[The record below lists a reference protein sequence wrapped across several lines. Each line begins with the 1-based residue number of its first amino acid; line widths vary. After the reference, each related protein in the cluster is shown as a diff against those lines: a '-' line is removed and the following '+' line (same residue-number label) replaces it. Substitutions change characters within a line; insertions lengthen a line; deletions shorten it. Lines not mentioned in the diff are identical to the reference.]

1 MHALRQIHQA
11 LVPGGTLLDMHP
23 VPPSTRAEV
32 RGESLGEF
40 DDSEFMAT
48 VASAESAI
56 VTSGLFSQ
64 ESEILFDYRERYE
77 DAREMLE
84 DIVHDWDGCRVPP
97 EVEAR
102 VLAAGGP
109 VDLWER
115 VVLRRFSRNRLRR
128 HL

>member
-1 MHALRQIHQA
+1 VHALRQIHEA

-23 VPPSTRAEV
+23 VPPPTRAEV

-56 VTSGLFSQ
+56 VSTGLFRQ
-64 ESEILFDYRERYE
+64 KSEILFDYRERYE
-77 DAREMLE
+77 DAKELLE
-84 DIVHDWDGCRVPP
+84 DIEQDWEGCRVPP
-97 EVEAR
+97 ELEAR
-102 VLAAGGP
+102 ILAPGEP

-115 VVLRRFSRNRLRR
+115 VVLRRFSRSRG
-128 HL
+128 